1 MALAL
6 LFSGAADYVIFDASD
21 PFAPMNAAG
30 TFDLTGPTYH
40 PNQNIRLG
48 TIQRSNLP
56 DDGCIWLRDGHPLRA
71 G

>member
-48 TIQRSNLP
+48 TIQRSKSPGRWMYL
-56 DDGCIWLRDGHPLRA
+56 LRDGHPLRA